1 MKAELREVFIMLV
14 DIGGGKGEE
23 ERREAQ
29 GRKGIGVEFYGARH
43 GVRWERN

>member
-14 DIGGGKGEE
+14 DIGGGKGKRKG
-23 ERREAQ
+23 ERQQ
-29 GRKGIGVEFYGARH
+29 GRKGIGVEFNGASH